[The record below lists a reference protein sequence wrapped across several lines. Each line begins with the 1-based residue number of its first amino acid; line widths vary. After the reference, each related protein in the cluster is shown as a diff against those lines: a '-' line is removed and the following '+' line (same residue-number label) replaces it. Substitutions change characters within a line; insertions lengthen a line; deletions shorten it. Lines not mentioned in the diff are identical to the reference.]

1 MDADTIFAVASGAGQ
16 AAIAV
21 MRLSGPAS
29 RAHAGGAVR
38 AGAAAAAGR
47 RCAGCAIEGGL
58 DRRWSSGCP
67 VPAATPARTP
77 PNSTCTA
84 AARCWTGVAD
94 ALVALGARPAEPGEF
109 TRRAF
114 LNGRMDLTEAEAVH
128 DLIAAETEA
137 QRRQALRQLDG
148 ALGTLYRGW
157 ADRLRA
163 AAGAAGGADRLSR
176 TRTCRPR
183 SRRRCRPN
191 WRRCAARWRRI

>member
-21 MRLSGPAS
+21 MRLSGP
-29 RAHAGGAVR
+29 
-38 AGAAAAAGR
+38 
-47 RCAGCAIEGGL
+47 
-58 DRRWSSGCP
+58 DSSGVLAALCGR
-67 VPAATPARTP
+67 VPPARRASFRRLRGRDGAELDLHGGRAVVT
-77 PNSTCTA
+77 S
-84 AARCWTGVAD
+84 VAD

-157 ADRLRA
+157 AERLCLLLAQQEALIDFPDEDLPPEVEAQVLGEMEALRGEVA
-163 AAGAAGGADRLSR
+163 AHLD
-176 TRTCRPR
+176 
-183 SRRRCRPN
+183 
-191 WRRCAARWRRI
+191 